1 MVWASRV
8 AQQCWSPRFDSC
20 GRKIPWRKDRLPT
33 PVFLD
38 FPGGSDCTELACNVG
53 DLILIPGLGRSRG
66 GGHGNLLQYSC
77 LKNPQEQKSLAGY
90 SPWGHKELDMTERLS
105 TAQQRDGTVKFIRF
119 RLVSAIRSGK
129 ARVLVPRVQI
139 AVILNF

>member
-1 MVWASRV
+1 M
-8 AQQCWSPRFDSC
+8 
-20 GRKIPWRKDRLPT
+20 
-33 PVFLD
+33 
-38 FPGGSDCTELACNVG
+38 
-53 DLILIPGLGRSRG
+53 IPGLGRSRG

-119 RLVSAIRSGK
+119 RLVSAIRSVK

>member
-1 MVWASRV
+1 MGPSN
-8 AQQCWSPRFDSC
+8 
-20 GRKIPWRKDRLPT
+20 
-33 PVFLD
+33 
-38 FPGGSDCTELACNVG
+38 GSDSKASACSAG
-53 DLILIPGLGRSRG
+53 DLGLIPGLGRSRG